1 MDKANNRNN
10 KGFSLVELIIV
21 IAILAV
27 LSGVLTLNFVRYYN
41 NACVNTDIANAREI
55 ANKLGVAIAGED
67 GASVPANIQGV
78 GGTTVTDV
86 EGLTVLPYS
95 KKDRNAEWV
104 ITTSFE
110 DGVVEISLGG
120 YLIFPDGT
128 GGNAYYNAFCAY

>member
-1 MDKANNRNN
+1 MDKTSEGRN

-27 LSGVLTLNFVRYYN
+27 LSGVLALNFIRYYT
-41 NACVNTDIANAREI
+41 NACVNTDIANAREM
-55 ANKLGVAIAGED
+55 ANKLGAAIAGEN
-67 GASVPANIQGV
+67 GVSVPASIQGS
-78 GGTTVTDV
+78 GGTTIVGV
-86 EGLTVLPYS
+86 EGLTILPYS

-120 YLIFPDGT
+120 YLIFPDGS
-128 GGNAYYNAFCAY
+128 GGNAYYNAFCAH

>member
-27 LSGVLTLNFVRYYN
+27 LSSVLTLNFVRYYN

-120 YLIFPDGT
+120 YLIFPDGS
-128 GGNAYYNAFCAY
+128 GGNAYYNAFCAH